1 MKNKLKGSI
10 ALLSATVIWGSAFVA
25 QSVGMDYIGPFTFQ
39 TLRCLLAVL
48 FLIPAAAVLERT
60 SWRQY
65 AAQWLD
71 KKLWLAGTLCGLA
84 LFAATTLQ
92 QVGLVYTDAGKA
104 GFLTAMYI
112 VLVPFI
118 GLFLKRRLPMAS
130 WLSIAV
136 AVVGLYLLSNIGA
149 SIPNP
154 GDMMMVGCALAFA
167 VQITFVD
174 RFAAHCDALRLNCI
188 QSLVVTVLSAVCMFA
203 TESPE
208 WRGIA
213 ACALPISYAGILSLG
228 VAYSLQI
235 IGQRHVEPTTA
246 SLFMSLE
253 SVFAA
258 LSGWLLLNEQMTPRE
273 LTGCLLIF
281 LSVIITQIP
290 AKKAP

>member
-48 FLIPAAAVLERT
+48 FLIPAAAVVERT

-65 AAQWLD
+65 AAKWLD

-203 TESPE
+203 TETPE

-213 ACALPISYAGILSLG
+213 ACVLPISYAGILSLG

>member
-65 AAQWLD
+65 AAKWLD

-154 GDMMMVGCALAFA
+154 GDMMMVA
-167 VQITFVD
+167 
-174 RFAAHCDALRLNCI
+174 N
-188 QSLVVTVLSAVCMFA
+188 
-203 TESPE
+203 
-208 WRGIA
+208 
-213 ACALPISYAGILSLG
+213 
-228 VAYSLQI
+228 
-235 IGQRHVEPTTA
+235 
-246 SLFMSLE
+246 
-253 SVFAA
+253 
-258 LSGWLLLNEQMTPRE
+258 
-273 LTGCLLIF
+273 
-281 LSVIITQIP
+281 
-290 AKKAP
+290 

>member
-65 AAQWLD
+65 AAKWLD

-213 ACALPISYAGILSLG
+213 ACVLPISYAGVLSLG

>member
-1 MKNKLKGSI
+1 
-10 ALLSATVIWGSAFVA
+10 
-25 QSVGMDYIGPFTFQ
+25 
-39 TLRCLLAVL
+39 
-48 FLIPAAAVLERT
+48 
-60 SWRQY
+60 
-65 AAQWLD
+65 
-71 KKLWLAGTLCGLA
+71 
-84 LFAATTLQ
+84 
-92 QVGLVYTDAGKA
+92 
-104 GFLTAMYI
+104 
-112 VLVPFI
+112 
-118 GLFLKRRLPMAS
+118 
-130 WLSIAV
+130 
-136 AVVGLYLLSNIGA
+136 
-149 SIPNP
+149 
-154 GDMMMVGCALAFA
+154 

-188 QSLVVTVLSAVCMFA
+188 QSLMVTVLSAVCMFA

-213 ACALPISYAGILSLG
+213 ACALPISYAGVLSLG

>member
-65 AAQWLD
+65 AAKWLD

-118 GLFLKRRLPMAS
+118 GLFLKRRLPIAS

-203 TESPE
+203 TETPE

-213 ACALPISYAGILSLG
+213 ACVLPISYAGILSLG

>member
-60 SWRQY
+60 SRRQY
-65 AAQWLD
+65 AAKWLD

-118 GLFLKRRLPMAS
+118 GLFLMRRLPMAS

-213 ACALPISYAGILSLG
+213 ACVLPISYAGVLSLG

-281 LSVIITQIP
+281 LSVIISQIP

>member
-48 FLIPAAAVLERT
+48 FLIPAAAVLDRT
-60 SWRQY
+60 SWRQF
-65 AAQWLD
+65 AAKWLD

-84 LFAATTLQ
+84 LFVATTLQ

-118 GLFLKRRLPMAS
+118 GLFLKKRLALPA
-130 WLSIAV
+130 WISIAV
-136 AVVGLYLLSNIGA
+136 AVTGLYLLSNAGA
-149 SIPNP
+149 SAPNP
-154 GDMMMVGCALAFA
+154 GDVMMVGCALAFA

-174 RFAAHCDALRLNCI
+174 RFAPSCDALRLNCI
-188 QSLVVTVLSAVCMFA
+188 QSLVVTVLSAIFMFL
-203 TESPE
+203 TETPAWSN
-208 WRGIA
+208 IA
-213 ACALPISYAGILSLG
+213 ACALPISYAGVLSLG

-235 IGQRHVEPTTA
+235 VGQRHVEPTTA

-258 LSGWLLLNEQMTPRE
+258 LSGWLLLNERMTARE

-281 LSVIITQIP
+281 LSVLITQIP
-290 AKKAP
+290 IKKAP